1 MFFSAF
7 QQGQYAEPANGYI
20 LIYDQGL
27 SESDI
32 KLLIKFFW
40 WHQNSFEMSRNSVR
54 ACDPNL
60 IPVSKLPYNQR
71 AGMMPRFC
79 QNSLNKTSNWADR
92 FFFSVRCQHLLCVS
106 RAWRCAASKALKSL
120 QIDQPLHWDCQL
132 IVFRALFKLSKAKGH
147 SSQSVSYLVEISSDI
162 FISMQTGENFSISHR
177 QPAPFF
183 HSESNPTKYFSNSHL
198 LYPRPL
204 MFP

>member
-1 MFFSAF
+1 MMFFSAF

-40 WHQNSFEMSRNSVR
+40 WHQNSFEISRNSVR

-92 FFFSVRCQHLLCVS
+92 FFFSVWCQRLLCVS
-106 RAWRCAASKALKSL
+106 HAWRCAASKALKSI
-120 QIDQPLHWDCQL
+120 QIAKSLFSEPFSSCQRQNATPLSPFPIWWKSPLTFSSLCKLVRTSQLVTDNPLHSST
-132 IVFRALFKLSKAKGH
+132 LSQIQQNTSQTHIYFTQGH
-147 SSQSVSYLVEISSDI
+147 
-162 FISMQTGENFSISHR
+162 
-177 QPAPFF
+177 
-183 HSESNPTKYFSNSHL
+183 
-198 LYPRPL
+198 
-204 MFP
+204 